1 MQTSQKED
9 VLDTHERILLSER
22 DFAQFV
28 ACLEKPEPA
37 TPELTAALS
46 EYHNLKAANPEA
58 NL

>member
-28 ACLEKPEPA
+28 ACLEKRNR
-37 TPELTAALS
+37 LLLS
-46 EYHNLKAANPEA
+46 LQQH
-58 NL
+58 